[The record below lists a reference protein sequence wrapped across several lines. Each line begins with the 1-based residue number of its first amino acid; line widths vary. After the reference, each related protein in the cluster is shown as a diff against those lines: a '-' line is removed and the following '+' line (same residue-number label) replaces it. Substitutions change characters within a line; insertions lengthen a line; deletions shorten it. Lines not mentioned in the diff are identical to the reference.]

1 MSRLSDSLTIGSPGA
16 LADIQLSA
24 RGVRKIDTTKVTEL
38 LDRVRWDD
46 LQTLRLLSSRR
57 SFRSAAES
65 MSLSVNTLRSRLD
78 RLEKAL
84 ATTLFARS
92 SDGLE
97 LTADGR
103 AVVDVA
109 QSMYSASAQLPRGRG
124 NRVLVHEEK
133 LSICASEGVGT
144 FWLTPRLL
152 DLRQR
157 LNGMTVSL
165 DCFSDQSK
173 LQPREHDI
181 SVGFERPTDP
191 DAVSFRAATMH
202 MVPYASHD
210 YIARHGEP
218 TSLDEIEG
226 HKCIQQDAPGLNYDI
241 LQHFLGTESMKTVTQ
256 FRVNSS
262 FALFWAVS
270 SGIGIAGLPTY
281 ISGLSNRIRPLN
293 MPIRLKFD
301 LWISYHGSSRGSWP
315 VRLGVDWLRDSFDS
329 RRYPWFREAFVDPSD
344 IDVEPLAVDSF
355 GLLDHLVDG

>member
-1 MSRLSDSLTIGSPGA
+1 
-16 LADIQLSA
+16 
-24 RGVRKIDTTKVTEL
+24 
-38 LDRVRWDD
+38 
-46 LQTLRLLSSRR
+46 
-57 SFRSAAES
+57 

-84 ATTLFARS
+84 ATTLFARR

-97 LTADGR
+97 LTAEGR
-103 AVVDVA
+103 AVVEVA
-109 QSMYSASAQLPRGRG
+109 QSMYSASSQLPSGRG
-124 NRVLVHEEK
+124 NRVLLREDA

-173 LQPREHDI
+173 LQPVAHDI

-191 DAVSFRAATMH
+191 DAVSFKAATMH

-210 YIARHGEP
+210 YIDRFGELL
-218 TSLDEIEG
+218 SLDDIAG

-241 LQHFLGTESMKTVTQ
+241 LQHFLGTDSMKEVTQ

-281 ISGLSNRIRPLN
+281 ISALSNRIRPLN

-301 LWISYHGSSRGSWP
+301 LWISYHGTSRGSWP
-315 VRLGVDWLRDSFDS
+315 VRLAVDWLRDSFDS
-329 RRYPWFREAFVDPSD
+329 RRYPWFREAFVNPSD
-344 IDVEPLAVDSF
+344 IDLAALAVDSF
-355 GLLDHLVDG
+355 AQFDHLVDG

>member
-1 MSRLSDSLTIGSPGA
+1 MGLSI
-16 LADIQLSA
+16 
-24 RGVRKIDTTKVTEL
+24 
-38 LDRVRWDD
+38 
-46 LQTLRLLSSRR
+46 
-57 SFRSAAES
+57 
-65 MSLSVNTLRSRLD
+65 NTLRSRLN

-97 LTADGR
+97 LTAEGR
-103 AVVDVA
+103 AVVEVA
-109 QSMYSASAQLPRGRG
+109 QTMYSASSQLPRGLG
-124 NRVLVHEEK
+124 NRVLVHQDT

-152 DLRQR
+152 DLRQK

-173 LQPREHDI
+173 LLPREHDI
-181 SVGFERPTDP
+181 SVGFERPADP
-191 DAVSFRAATMH
+191 EAVSFKAATMH

-210 YIARHGEP
+210 YIDSFGEL
-218 TSLDEIEG
+218 TSLDDIAG
-226 HKCIQQDAPGLNYDI
+226 HKCIQQDAPGLSYDI
-241 LQHFLGTESMKTVTQ
+241 LQHFLGTDSTKTVTQ

-270 SGIGIAGLPTY
+270 SGIGIGGLPTY
-281 ISGLSNRIRPLN
+281 ISALSNRIRPIN

-315 VRLGVDWLRDSFDS
+315 VRLAVDWLRDAFDA
-329 RRYPWFREAFVDPSD
+329 RRYPWFREIFVDPVD
-344 IDVEPLAVDSF
+344 FDVPPLAVDSF
-355 GLLDHLVDG
+355 AQLDHLVDG